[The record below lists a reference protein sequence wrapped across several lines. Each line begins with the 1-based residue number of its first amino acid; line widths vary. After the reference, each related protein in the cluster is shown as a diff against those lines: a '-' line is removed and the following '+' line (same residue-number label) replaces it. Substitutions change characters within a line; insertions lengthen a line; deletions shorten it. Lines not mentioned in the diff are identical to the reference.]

1 MNLAILWA
9 SYSYSLKLGRFHV
22 REFYY
27 FIYESVSTCSY
38 ERQGEGGAH
47 ISPWRRFKER
57 ALYLAMKFGKF
68 RIWYL
73 YGLYKIEKALP
84 EGKTKSMEGISQLKN
99 GGRGKAEVRTFP
111 LWVGL
116 KKNITKTLDQ
126 WKENWRHWPPSN
138 MNNIYVE
145 SYYQRGNKRIYNMG
159 SLRKYTEK
167 KDYGKLIR
175 F

>member
-1 MNLAILWA
+1 M
-9 SYSYSLKLGRFHV
+9 
-22 REFYY
+22 
-27 FIYESVSTCSY
+27 CSY
-38 ERQGEGGAH
+38 ERQEEWGAYR
-47 ISPWRRFKER
+47 SPLRSFKER

-68 RIWYL
+68 RIWYF

-84 EGKTKSMEGISQLKN
+84 EGKVSQSLFSRQIFENKHKNRRREGESWS
-99 GGRGKAEVRTFP
+99 TDFP
-111 LWVGL
+111 LCVVGL

-126 WKENWRHWPPSN
+126 WKENWRRWPPSN
-138 MNNIYVE
+138 MKNIYVK

-175 F
+175 LKGG